1 MTDETTERFAWKGA
15 GASYALLLAAFWAAA
30 QYFRVPEKIGGHL
43 ETTFAA
49 FALLFAPFWF
59 FGFGAAAEVRRRLR
73 GRAGRI
79 AAPSLLL
86 FPYLLYALPRG
97 EVKWQFAAAFV
108 AIPVG
113 VAALLEMW
121 RPADAR
127 ISVQDVVALLALGL
141 PIDLHWLGGSWP
153 HPGLASMPKLLFV
166 DAALYAYLVVRQL
179 PDVGYDFRPRL
190 RDLAT
195 GLREW
200 CFYAP
205 LAIGLGLAL
214 HFIYFHRL
222 LPPISAAAAAWLV
235 TFFLIAVPEEMF
247 FRGLFQNMLQARW
260 GKWAGLA
267 MAAAIF
273 GLSHFNK
280 AAGPVLH
287 GSNLGF
293 NWRYVLLAALAGVFY
308 GRAWQERKRILSSGI
323 THATVDVVWS
333 LWFR

>member
-1 MTDETTERFAWKGA
+1 MTPEHPERFAWKAA
-15 GASYALLLAAFWAAA
+15 GISYALLLAAFWEAA
-30 QYFRVPEKIGGHL
+30 QWFGVPEKIGGHL
-43 ETTFAA
+43 ATTFAA

-59 FGFGAAAEVRRRLR
+59 FGFGAAEELRSWLR
-73 GRAGRI
+73 GRTGRI

-86 FPYLLYALPRG
+86 LPYLLYAVPRG
-97 EVKWQFAAAFV
+97 EVQAQFAAAFL
-108 AIPVG
+108 ALPVG
-113 VAALLEMW
+113 VAALLELW
-121 RPADAR
+121 RPQDAR
-127 ISVQDVVALLALGL
+127 ISVQDVIVLLALGL
-141 PIDLHWLGGSWP
+141 PIDLHWLGASWP
-153 HPGLASMPKLLFV
+153 HPGLAAMPKLLFV
-166 DAALYAYLVVRQL
+166 DAALYGYLVVRQL
-179 PDVGYDFRPRL
+179 PNVGYDFRPRL
-190 RDLAT
+190 RDLGI

-200 CFYAP
+200 CLYAP
-205 LAIGLGLAL
+205 VAIGLGLVL
-214 HFIYFHRL
+214 HFIYLHRW
-222 LPPISAAAAAWLV
+222 LPPIGAAAAAWLV
-235 TFFLIAVPEEMF
+235 TFFFVAVPEEMF

-267 MAAAIF
+267 IAAAIF

-308 GRAWQERKRILSSGI
+308 GRAWQDRKRIFCSGI